1 MIETASNISETV
13 SETLG
18 QVGALCRTAG
28 KKVHDARRGTADALN
43 GSASTV
49 RDTAEAIDELAESTA
64 TKLDS
69 TAAFVRNY
77 DPGDVFVSLGRWL
90 VVIQQSSFRGQPPPD
105 LFSGLPPAENGLPDP
120 RNWRARSLSFLGLSR
135 VRHDERTLDFE
146 IRRCSG
152 PVKCSL
158 PVEELSSQK
167 Y

>member
-49 RDTAEAIDELAESTA
+49 RDTAGAIDELAESTA

-77 DPGDVFVSLGRWL
+77 DPGDVFVSLAKVVGRHPAIFL
-90 VVIQQSSFRGQPPPD
+90 
-105 LFSGLPPAENGLPDP
+105 SGAAAAGFAFGFA
-120 RNWRARSLSFLGLSR
+120 ARR
-135 VRHDERTLDFE
+135 KW
-146 IRRCSG
+146 IA
-152 PVKCSL
+152 
-158 PVEELSSQK
+158 
-167 Y
+167 